1 MNRYIII
8 ALYALS
14 FTLLFQYFFTNK
26 QTEVKNTN
34 DIILTIV
41 DDTIVV
47 PNSPSIEIVNHT
59 MSGASFNTCRD
70 VTLSVDSRTIGNL
83 SE

>member
-14 FTLLFQYFFTNK
+14 FTLLFQYFFANK
-26 QTEVKNTN
+26 EKEVKNMN

-41 DDTIVV
+41 DDTVVV
-47 PNSPSIEIVNHT
+47 PNSPQIEIVNHT
-59 MSGASFNTCRD
+59 ATGTTFHTCED
-70 VTLSVDSRTIGNL
+70 ITLTVDSITISNL